1 MLRDSNKLGGI
12 VGLRTCGNTRAK
24 TEDAGL
30 KPGATS
36 ARCSESE
43 DAGLKPGATGARR
56 SEREDGRSL
65 EEYLIPRGVL
75 VPIMMR
81 SWKLDARW
89 MRL

>member
-24 TEDAGL
+24 T
-30 KPGATS
+30 
-36 ARCSESE
+36 E